1 LVVVG
6 LSEVVVN
13 RTRALVV
20 LTASFAVTSALTA
33 LSPASATLAGP
44 PKVRAS
50 FDDTPCGVPVHAEI
64 TGSNPVVYTGKV
76 LAGGDVVTVNTG
88 HVVQR
93 LTAADGRWMEDDF
106 SGPAK
111 LVSAAHLADGTAN
124 YRVAFD
130 GIREQFKAWNGDVVA
145 DKGHLVADYVFA
157 PDGSM
162 VSRTVVS
169 ETGAFPIING
179 QVDFC
184 GFLTA
189 HLG

>member
-1 LVVVG
+1 MNPSSALCLGAASTVLVVALIP
-6 LSEVVVN
+6 LSEAN
-13 RTRALVV
+13 ASLV
-20 LTASFAVTSALTA
+20 
-33 LSPASATLAGP
+33 GP
-44 PKVRAS
+44 PRVHES
-50 FDDTPCGVPVHAEI
+50 FDDTPCGVPVHVDI
-64 TGSNPVVYTGKV
+64 TGSNPVVLTGKV
-76 LAGGDVVTVNTG
+76 FVDGDVATVNTG

-111 LVSAAHLADGTAN
+111 LVASGRLADGSSHYT
-124 YRVAFD
+124 VVFD
-130 GIREQFKAWNGDVVA
+130 GIREQFKASNGDVVA

-157 PDGSM
+157 PEGPM
-162 VSRTVVS
+162 TSRTVVS
-169 ETGAFPIING
+169 ETGPFPIING